1 MPDITYILLGYLHL
15 EHLKMPSNFFIHIQ
29 FSMASKLLM
38 GSSTVRQKT
47 ENNPKTKAEGEGEE
61 KQEKEE
67 INSPNI
73 LKWTR
78 TDISSAEI
86 ALADVLN

>member
-1 MPDITYILLGYLHL
+1 MPCITCILLGYLHL

-29 FSMASKLLM
+29 FSVASKLHM
-38 GSSTVRQKT
+38 SSSTVRLKT
-47 ENNPKTKAEGEGEE
+47 KNNPKTKPEGEGEE

-67 INSPNI
+67 ISSPNI
-73 LKWTR
+73 LKWSLM
-78 TDISSAEI
+78 DVSSAEV